1 MRMVL
6 YTPPKP
12 ATAIPIVDLA
22 PSRSPDLEARRGVA
36 WEIHKACRDTGFFYV
51 AAHGIDAALVAA
63 QLDWT
68 RRFFA
73 LPEDDKL
80 TLHMR
85 HSRSFAGYEPLA
97 GQTLDEDSPPDLKEA
112 YYCGPELTEDH
123 PYVLAG
129 IRGYGGNQW
138 PAALPGFRD
147 QMLAYH
153 AQVRALGDRL
163 MALLALSLDLPEDY
177 FAAMYAQ
184 PSGSL
189 RLVHY
194 PPQPADARCNQIG
207 AGAHTDW
214 GGITILLQDDI
225 GGLEVQNA
233 AGEWLAAP
241 PLPGTFVINLGDLIQ
256 RWTNDLY
263 RSNMHRVRNGNAA
276 GRDRYSVPFFFSPDH
291 HAVVECLPTCRE
303 ADRPPRHAVCTAGEH
318 LMEMFNRTYA
328 GLAGRQAA

>member
-1 MRMVL
+1 MVL
-6 YTPPKP
+6 YTPPRP
-12 ATAIPIVDLA
+12 ATAIPVIDLA
-22 PSRSPDLEARRGVA
+22 PARSPELETRRAVA

-51 AAHGIDAALVAA
+51 ANHGIDAALIGA
-63 QLDWT
+63 QFDWT

-73 LPEDDKL
+73 LPEADKL
-80 TLHMR
+80 ALHMR

-112 YYCGPELTEDH
+112 YYCGPELPDDH
-123 PYVLAG
+123 PYVVAG

-138 PAALPGFRD
+138 PTSLPAFRE
-147 QMLAYH
+147 QMLAYYRE
-153 AQVRALGDRL
+153 VRALGNRL
-163 MALLALSLDLPEDY
+163 MALLALSLDLPEDH

-184 PSGSL
+184 PAGSL

-194 PPQPADARCNQIG
+194 PPQPEDARFNQIG

-225 GGLEVQNA
+225 GGLEVQNT

-276 GRDRYSVPFFFSPDH
+276 RRDRYSVPFFFSPDH
-291 HAVVECLPTCRE
+291 NAVIECLPTCRD
-303 ADRPPRHAVCTAGEH
+303 ADRPPLHATCTAGEH
-318 LMEMFNRTYA
+318 LMEMFNRSYG
-328 GLAGRQAA
+328 GLAEKQAA

>member
-1 MRMVL
+1 MVL

-12 ATAIPIVDLA
+12 ATAIPVIDLA
-22 PSRSPDLEARRGVA
+22 PARSPDLETRRAVA

-51 AAHGIDAALVAA
+51 ANHGIDASLVDA
-63 QLDWT
+63 QFDWT

-73 LPEDDKL
+73 LPESDKL
-80 TLHMR
+80 ALHMR
-85 HSRSFAGYEPLA
+85 HSRSFSGYEPLA

-112 YYCGPELTEDH
+112 YYCGPDLPDDH
-123 PYVLAG
+123 PYVAAG

-138 PAALPGFRD
+138 PASLPGFRE
-147 QMLAYH
+147 QMLAYYRG
-153 AQVRALGDRL
+153 VRTLGDRL
-163 MALLALSLDLPEDY
+163 MALLALSLDLPEDH
-177 FAAMYAQ
+177 FVAMYAQ
-184 PSGSL
+184 PSGNL

-194 PPQPADARCNQIG
+194 PPQPEDARFNQIG

-225 GGLEVQNA
+225 GGLEVQNT

-276 GRDRYSVPFFFSPDH
+276 RRDRYSVPFFFSPDH
-291 HAVVECLPTCRE
+291 NAVIECLPTCRD
-303 ADRPPRHAVCTAGEH
+303 ADRPPLHATCTAGEH
-318 LMEMFNRTYA
+318 LMEMFNRTY
-328 GLAGRQAA
+328 GGMAGRKAA